1 MRFIINGDAFTRQE
15 VKNGV
20 IPLKAGFRALFLK
33 ESAAALLENPGEWI
47 RFEEMVKDTDEQLRR
62 DLEDGLTLLEC
73 FDIAK
78 VERDVQPKVCRV
90 AGERDYRRIAA
101 FLKKNAGTS
110 DNTSLVYVENLHNE
124 DEVRSRQFNNQEY
137 NFICEQ
143 QGEIVA
149 LLIVRPPF
157 PEDVSA
163 VAYVEHALFDSTLP
177 EERRLQLLS
186 AMLEEAEAGFK
197 VDYRKLRYQYVD
209 ACQQR
214 TLNELKALG
223 FTHLCTLEK
232 EMPGGADLQLYDR
245 WIERG

>member
-15 VKNGV
+15 AQNGV

-33 ESAAALLENPGEWI
+33 VSAAALLDAPGEWI
-47 RFEEMVKDTDEQLRR
+47 RFEDLVRDADGQHRR

-73 FDIAK
+73 FDIAQ
-78 VERDVQPKVCRV
+78 VERDIQPKVCRV

-101 FLKKNAGTS
+101 FLKKHAGGS
-110 DNTSLVYVENLHNE
+110 ANPSLVYVEKLHNE
-124 DEVRSRQFNNQEY
+124 DDIRSRQFNNQEY

-143 QGEIVA
+143 EGEIIA

-163 VAYVEHALFDSTLP
+163 VAYVEHALFDSELTD
-177 EERRLQLLS
+177 ERRLQLLA
-186 AMLEEAEAGFK
+186 AMLEEAAAGFR

-214 TLNELKALG
+214 TLSELKALG
-223 FTHLCTLEK
+223 FAHICTLEK
-232 EMPGGADLQLYDR
+232 EMPSGAELQIYDR
-245 WIERG
+245 WIGR